1 MRKQKREDWER
12 RLLIPAGQSLKVFR
26 GVDFQEAKKNVGEG
40 RGGGPWVI
48 VGRIPQER
56 ATACMQVCGSG
67 LRPASAG

>member
-40 RGGGPWVI
+40 RGGGR
-48 VGRIPQER
+48 G
-56 ATACMQVCGSG
+56 
-67 LRPASAG
+67 